1 MSYYA
6 QMFSRLSFVET
17 SLLRPSLWKEFIPT
31 KPNAKAIGRSR
42 SAETQTCTGDARLF
56 RPALYYLSYLGNM
69 FKDRGTFYIRN
80 NWNVNIEDFFV
91 FLYNSRL

>member
-1 MSYYA
+1 MYRPNSSKKSYCNWDGTIFLYEIYNLY
-6 QMFSRLSFVET
+6 QYI
-17 SLLRPSLWKEFIPT
+17 LRK
-31 KPNAKAIGRSR
+31 NG
-42 SAETQTCTGDARLF
+42 AETQTCTGDARLF

-91 FLYNSRL
+91 FLYNKRL